1 MTTPPRFPDPPGP
14 LPEPPALD
22 ELHVFV
28 NGLDPLAA
36 WVACALVGAGV
47 CLLDVADPQPV
58 TRSDIARGPYPAEVE
73 GQPRELALRGVLRRR
88 SPRCVPLTAPELFP
102 SAAVP
107 GTAVLDAWSVA
118 GDLVADL
125 AAPPAPPLDPA
136 LATLTVVADGA
147 NVLRWPGTSWEHR
160 PCRECLAEAVRSAR
174 SAARDVVRDTVGPPL
189 PNGDSPL
196 AAVTRSCAAGE
207 IAALLLAAGL
217 GLGPGTTTSR
227 STPEPWPF
235 GDVDRAPGANGPRGT
250 GPPLPEPCGPVLRRG
265 LLVRQ
270 LPPNPQCLCSL
281 AFTVP

>member
-1 MTTPPRFPDPPGP
+1 MTSPPRFPDPPGP
-14 LPEPPALD
+14 LRDQLALD

-58 TRSDIARGPYPAEVE
+58 SRSDIARGPYPAEVE

-107 GTAVLDAWSVA
+107 GTVVLNAWSVA

-125 AAPPAPPLDPA
+125 AAPSAPPLDPA
-136 LATLTVVADGA
+136 LATLTVAADGA

-174 SAARDVVRDTVGPPL
+174 RTARHVVPDTVGAPL

-196 AAVTRSCAAGE
+196 TAVTRSCAAGE

-217 GLGPGTTTSR
+217 GLGRDTMTAHT
-227 STPEPWPF
+227 TPERRPF
-235 GDVDRAPGANGPRGT
+235 RGDDHAPEMNGPRGT
-250 GPPLPEPCGPVLRRG
+250 GPLLLEPCGPVLRRG
-265 LLVRQ
+265 LLVRE

-281 AFTVP
+281 AFAAP